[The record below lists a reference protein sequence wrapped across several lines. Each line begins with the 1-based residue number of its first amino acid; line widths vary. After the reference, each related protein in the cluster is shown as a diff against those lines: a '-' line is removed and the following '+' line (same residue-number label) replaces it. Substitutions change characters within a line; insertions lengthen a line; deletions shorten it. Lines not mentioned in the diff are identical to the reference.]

1 MQKTLNKDLKAD
13 LRHII
18 DTEKPFLRQNVRRRR
33 AEIALKLELSTH
45 DLDRLSEECYGKPF
59 TDLMY
64 ELRVK
69 RAKQMLADPQF
80 QEMKISEIAF
90 DCGFGNLCD
99 FNLYF
104 KDFEEI
110 SPTEYRAFH
119 MNFRKVMGM
128 TPMEYQTQ

>member
-1 MQKTLNKDLKAD
+1 MQKPFNEGQKAD
-13 LRHII
+13 LMRII
-18 DTEKPFLRQNVRRRR
+18 DSEKPYLRDNVRRRR
-33 AEIALKLELSTH
+33 IEIALKLELSTH
-45 DLDRLSEECYGKPF
+45 DLDRLSKECYGKPF

-64 ELRVK
+64 ERRVK
-69 RAKQMLADPQF
+69 RAKQILADPRY

-104 KDFEEI
+104 KDLEEI

-128 TPMEYQTQ
+128 SPTEYQTQ